1 MGERTGGKTVK
12 ITIEIPDNAVKMF
25 VDLVDALR
33 TIAKTIEV
41 ETKDDIIQAAEQL
54 KKTVEEEGAKKV
66 KRNLD
71 AFQKLAEEQKAAE
84 RPKYTLEQVRAKLAD
99 LQRQGK
105 RAEVKALI
113 QSFGVSKLSEV
124 PADKYA
130 ELMAKAEEIQ

>member
-1 MGERTGGKTVK
+1 MR

-33 TIAKTIEV
+33 TIAKTVEV

-71 AFQKLAEEQKAAE
+71 AFQKLAEENK
-84 RPKYTLEQVRAKLAD
+84 PKVTLEQVRAKLAE
-99 LQRQGK
+99 LTRNGK
-105 RAEVKALI
+105 REQVKALLNE
-113 QSFGVSKLSEV
+113 FGANKLSEV

-130 ELMAKAEEIQ
+130 ELMEKAAEIA

>member
-1 MGERTGGKTVK
+1 MK

-25 VDLVDALR
+25 VDLADALR
-33 TIAKTIEV
+33 TIAKTVEV

-71 AFQKLAEEQKAAE
+71 AFQKLADDV
-84 RPKYTLEQVRAKLAD
+84 TLEQVRAKLAE
-99 LQRQGK
+99 LTRNGK
-105 RAEVKALI
+105 REQVKALLNE
-113 QSFGVSKLSEV
+113 FGANKLSEV

-130 ELMAKAEEIQ
+130 ELMAKAEEIE

>member
-1 MGERTGGKTVK
+1 MK
-12 ITIEIPDNAVKMF
+12 ITIEIPDHAVKMF
-25 VDLVDALR
+25 MDMVDALR
-33 TIAKTIEV
+33 TIAKTVEV

-71 AFQKLAEEQKAAE
+71 AFQKLAEEQKDAE

-99 LQRQGK
+99 LTRKGK

>member
-1 MGERTGGKTVK
+1 MK

-33 TIAKTIEV
+33 TIAKTVEV

-124 PADKYA
+124 PAEKYA
-130 ELMAKAEEIQ
+130 ELMAKAEEIA

>member
-1 MGERTGGKTVK
+1 MR

-25 VDLVDALR
+25 IDLVDALR
-33 TIAKTIEV
+33 TIAKTVEV

-71 AFQKLAEEQKAAE
+71 AFKALAEENKPKA
-84 RPKYTLEQVRAKLAD
+84 TLEQVRAKLAE
-99 LQRQGK
+99 LTRNGK
-105 RAEVKALI
+105 REQVKALLNE
-113 QSFGVSKLSEV
+113 FGANKLSEV

-130 ELMAKAEEIQ
+130 ELMARAEEIA

>member
-1 MGERTGGKTVK
+1 MK
-12 ITIEIPDNAVKMF
+12 ITIHIPDNAVKMF
-25 VDLVDALR
+25 VDLADALR
-33 TIAKTIEV
+33 TIAKTVEV

-71 AFQKLAEEQKAAE
+71 AFQKLADEVA
-84 RPKYTLEQVRAKLAD
+84 PKVTLEHVRAKLAE
-99 LQRQGK
+99 LTRNGK
-105 RAEVKALI
+105 REQVKALLNE
-113 QSFGVSKLSEV
+113 FGANKLSEV

>member
-1 MGERTGGKTVK
+1 MK
-12 ITIEIPDNAVKMF
+12 ITITIEAPDDVVKMF
-25 VDLVDALR
+25 QDMAGALQ
-33 TIAKTIEV
+33 TIAKTVTVTTE
-41 ETKDDIIQAAEQL
+41 KQ
-54 KKTVEEEGAKKV
+54 VEEVAKEIHKHT
-66 KRNLD
+66 KQLD
-71 AFQKLAEEQKAAE
+71 AFKALAAEQKAAE

-124 PADKYA
+124 PAERYD

>member
-1 MGERTGGKTVK
+1 MR

-33 TIAKTIEV
+33 TIAKTVEV
-41 ETKDDIIQAAEQL
+41 ETKDDGTVDAVIQEAEQL
-54 KKTVEEEGAKKV
+54 KKEEGAKKV

-71 AFQKLAEEQKAAE
+71 AFQKLADEVA
-84 RPKYTLEQVRAKLAD
+84 PKVTLEQVRAKLAE
-99 LQRQGK
+99 LTRNGK
-105 RAEVKALI
+105 REQVKALLNE
-113 QSFGVSKLSEV
+113 FGANKLSEV

>member
-1 MGERTGGKTVK
+1 MK
-12 ITIEIPDNAVKMF
+12 IIIQVPDNAVKMF
-25 VDLVDALR
+25 MDLIDALR
-33 TIAKTIEV
+33 TIARTVEV
-41 ETKDDIIQAAEQL
+41 ETGNDIIQAAEQL

-71 AFQKLAEEQKAAE
+71 AFQKLAAEQKATE

-124 PADKYA
+124 PAEKYA
-130 ELMAKAEEIQ
+130 ELMAKAEEIA

>member
-1 MGERTGGKTVK
+1 MK

-41 ETKDDIIQAAEQL
+41 ETKDDGTVDAVIQETEQL
-54 KKTVEEEGAKKV
+54 KKEEGAKKV

-71 AFQKLAEEQKAAE
+71 AFQKLADDVA
-84 RPKYTLEQVRAKLAD
+84 PKVTLEQVRAKLAE
-99 LQRQGK
+99 LTRNGK
-105 RAEVKALI
+105 REQVKALLNE
-113 QSFGVSKLSEV
+113 FGANKLSEV

-130 ELMAKAEEIQ
+130 ELMEKAEEIA

>member
-1 MGERTGGKTVK
+1 MR

-25 VDLVDALR
+25 VDLADALR
-33 TIAKTIEV
+33 TIAKTVEV

-71 AFQKLAEEQKAAE
+71 AFQKLADEVA
-84 RPKYTLEQVRAKLAD
+84 PKVTLEQVRAKLAE
-99 LQRQGK
+99 LTRNGK
-105 RAEVKALI
+105 REQVKALLNE
-113 QSFGVSKLSEV
+113 FGANKLSEV

-130 ELMAKAEEIQ
+130 ELMEKAAEIA

>member
-1 MGERTGGKTVK
+1 MR

-25 VDLVDALR
+25 MDMIDALR
-33 TIAKTIEV
+33 TIAKTVEV

-71 AFQKLAEEQKAAE
+71 AFQKLADDV
-84 RPKYTLEQVRAKLAD
+84 TLEHVRAKLAE
-99 LQRQGK
+99 LTRNGK
-105 RAEVKALI
+105 REQVKELLNE
-113 QSFGVSKLSEV
+113 FGANKLSEV
-124 PADKYA
+124 PADKYV

>member
-1 MGERTGGKTVK
+1 MR

-33 TIAKTIEV
+33 TIAKTVEV
-41 ETKDDIIQAAEQL
+41 ETKNDG
-54 KKTVEEEGAKKV
+54 KEEEEEAEKLYEKAKQ
-66 KRNLD
+66 LD
-71 AFQKLAEEQKAAE
+71 AFKTLAEELKAAE
-84 RPKYTLEQVRAKLAD
+84 RPAKPAYTLEQVRAKLAD